1 MTQKNA
7 LEQARQANPNAIAA
21 LINKNT
27 KPQGITVEVYK
38 EDKQLIIRAESVQT
52 IDKAKFSKLMQG
64 GLSKIGITGI
74 KIVRLEGY
82 QSGSDVLVW
91 HDDFTLD
98 SFEKVDFK
106 ASQSI
111 EVPLKESK
119 AGLENVEKKDQY
131 NSDKKYDG
139 SIEEIVR
146 LVKKSFDND
155 KLLIESQMQFGVT
168 LWLRLK
174 STEDLNA
181 DNCTQKI
188 LKVLNENKPT
198 NITSVRV
205 SEISRT
211 DEKKQIWDK
220 FLHIKDG
227 NFIDNTKAS
236 LQIVYGL
243 MAILIFGFVSCSV
256 LTPRPK
262 PQQVISSTAST
273 IQRPIS
279 QCVPAGGRIWTNVR
293 LYRDAS
299 CQSPFATVLGG
310 SGSSVTIRFDT
321 GETEVKTR
329 DSVKFQSYVMTNDP
343 AISYQLFSPM

>member
-1 MTQKNA
+1 MTQKSA
-7 LEQARQANPNAIAA
+7 LEQARQANPDAIAA
-21 LINKNT
+21 LINSNT
-27 KPQGITVEVYK
+27 KPQGISVKVYK
-38 EDKQLIIRAESVQT
+38 KDQQLIIRAESAQM
-52 IDKAKFSKLMQG
+52 IDKDKFSKLIQS
-64 GLSKIGITGI
+64 GLNKIGVTGMRTAR
-74 KIVRLEGY
+74 VEGY
-82 QSGSDVLVW
+82 QSGIDVVIW
-91 HDDFTLD
+91 HDDFTLE
-98 SFEKVDFK
+98 SFQKGDFQI
-106 ASQSI
+106 SQTTELSLNES
-111 EVPLKESK
+111 EVE
-119 AGLENVEKKDQY
+119 LENTEKEDQS
-131 NSDKKYDG
+131 NSEKIRNG
-139 SIEEIVR
+139 SVKGIVL
-146 LVKKSFDND
+146 LVKNALD
-155 KLLIESQMQFGVT
+155 KDKVLVESQMQFGLT

-181 DNCTQKI
+181 DDCIRKI

-220 FLHIKDG
+220 FIYNKDG
-227 NFIDNTKAS
+227 SFVDGTKAS
-236 LQIVYGL
+236 LQIVSGL
-243 MAILIFGFVSCSV
+243 MALLILGFVSCSV

-262 PQQVISSTAST
+262 PGQVTSSTAST

-279 QCVPAGGRIWTNVR
+279 QCVPASGRIWTNVR

-310 SGSSVTIRFDT
+310 SGSSVAIRFDT

-343 AISYQLFSPM
+343 AISRQLFSPM

>member
-1 MTQKNA
+1 M
-7 LEQARQANPNAIAA
+7 
-21 LINKNT
+21 
-27 KPQGITVEVYK
+27 
-38 EDKQLIIRAESVQT
+38 
-52 IDKAKFSKLMQG
+52 
-64 GLSKIGITGI
+64 
-74 KIVRLEGY
+74 
-82 QSGSDVLVW
+82 
-91 HDDFTLD
+91 
-98 SFEKVDFK
+98 
-106 ASQSI
+106 
-111 EVPLKESK
+111 
-119 AGLENVEKKDQY
+119 
-131 NSDKKYDG
+131 
-139 SIEEIVR
+139 
-146 LVKKSFDND
+146 VKKSFDND

-188 LKVLNENKPT
+188 LKVLNENKPI

-205 SEISRT
+205 SEISRI

-321 GETEVKTR
+321 GETEVKT
-329 DSVKFQSYVMTNDP
+329 
-343 AISYQLFSPM
+343 

>member
-1 MTQKNA
+1 MTQKSA
-7 LEQARQANPNAIAA
+7 LEQARQANPDAIAA
-21 LINKNT
+21 LINSNT
-27 KPQGITVEVYK
+27 KPQGINVKVYK
-38 EDKQLIIRAESVQT
+38 KDQQLIIRAESAQM
-52 IDKAKFSKLMQG
+52 IDKDKFSKLIQS
-64 GLSKIGITGI
+64 GLNKIGVIGMRTAR
-74 KIVRLEGY
+74 VEGY
-82 QSGSDVLVW
+82 QSGIDVVIW
-91 HDDFTLD
+91 HDDFTLE
-98 SFEKVDFK
+98 SFQKGDFQI
-106 ASQSI
+106 SQTTELSLNES
-111 EVPLKESK
+111 EVE
-119 AGLENVEKKDQY
+119 LENTEKEDQS
-131 NSDKKYDG
+131 NSEKIRNG
-139 SIEEIVR
+139 SVKGIVL
-146 LVKKSFDND
+146 LVKNALD
-155 KLLIESQMQFGVT
+155 KDKVLVESQMQFGLT

-181 DNCTQKI
+181 DDCIRKI

-220 FLHIKDG
+220 FIYNKDG
-227 NFIDNTKAS
+227 SFVDGTKAS
-236 LQIVYGL
+236 LQIVSGL
-243 MAILIFGFVSCSV
+243 MALLILRFVSCSV

-262 PQQVISSTAST
+262 PGQVTSSTAST

-279 QCVPAGGRIWTNVR
+279 QCVPAGGRIWTGVR

-310 SGSSVTIRFDT
+310 IGSSVTIRFDT

-343 AISYQLFSPM
+343 AISRQLFSPM